1 MTTQPEIFTVI
12 FNSVGSNVLS
22 IGITDPEIFDPNGN
36 HNNYNTVTYNV
47 NWLSFLPTKYKKFQ
61 CQFVFKS
68 KYFGNMYTAIRMPFF
83 KDNGIIDMNI
93 GRSNNFNGQQ
103 MSNVIGAIQGVTAID
118 GHGNGGATL
127 ETYGSLYYS
136 STSTGN
142 NSFSIDYPSNNQI
155 TISLNRFNNTLLPY
169 MSEYC
174 LFLTLT
180 GILDGDIDK
189 SN

>member
-1 MTTQPEIFTVI
+1 MNTQPEIFTVI

-22 IGITDPEIFDPNGN
+22 IGIEVVTQTIGSEPPIFNYY
-36 HNNYNTVTYNV
+36 NNYNSVTYDV
-47 NWLSFLPTKYKKFQ
+47 NWMSFLRTKYKKFE
-61 CQFVFKS
+61 CQFVLKS
-68 KYFGNMYTAIRMPFF
+68 RYFPPGLVGNVNIPNYM
-83 KDNGIIDMNI
+83 DNGIIGMNI
-93 GRSNNFNGQQ
+93 GRTNTYNGLQ
-103 MSNVIGAIQGVTAID
+103 MSNVIGIIQGISESS
-118 GHGNGGATL
+118 NR
-127 ETYGSLYYS
+127 LYYNS
-136 STSTGN
+136 MATDN
-142 NSFSIDYPSNNQI
+142 NSFLMDYPSNNQI